1 VFQTDKFQDENFVVR
16 HTKPGMLSMA
26 NSGPDSNGS
35 QFFIT
40 LVPCPWLNGRH
51 VVFGEV
57 VDGFDVVKKIEEL
70 GNREGFVKEIVTIKD
85 CGELKD
91 EA

>member
-1 VFQTDKFQDENFVVR
+1 
-16 HTKPGMLSMA
+16 MLSMA

-57 VDGFDVVKKIEEL
+57 FDGFDVVKKIEEL